1 MKKSLIIICALLF
14 SFSNTLLAQGENDDN
29 IDMREKLTFGIKAGI
44 NYSNVWDEQGQD
56 FEADPRVGFA
66 GGVFL
71 GIPIGKYLGVQPELL
86 LSQKGFQGGGTL
98 LGNPYSFSKT
108 TTYIDVPIMLQIKP
122 IEYLSIVFGPQYSYL
137 INEKNKYTFGANS
150 TEQER
155 EFENDNVRKNMLGFV
170 VGGDINVSHIVLSGR
185 MAWDFQTNN
194 GDGSSSTPRY
204 KNQWLQIT
212 IGFRL

>member
-1 MKKSLIIICALLF
+1 MKKSLIIICVLLL
-14 SFSNTLLAQGENDDN
+14 SFSNTLLAQDENDAN

-137 INEKNKYTFGANS
+137 INEKNKYTFGTNS

-155 EFENDNVRKNMLGFV
+155 EFENDNVRKNVLGFV

>member
-1 MKKSLIIICALLF
+1 MKKSLIIICVLLL
-14 SFSNTLLAQGENDDN
+14 SFSNTLLAQDENDAN

-155 EFENDNVRKNMLGFV
+155 EFENDNVRKNVLGFV

-212 IGFRL
+212 IGFMF

>member
-1 MKKSLIIICALLF
+1 MKKSLIIICLLLL
-14 SFSNTLLAQGENDDN
+14 SFSNTLLAQGENDVN

>member
-29 IDMREKLTFGIKAGI
+29 IDMCEKLTFGIKAGI

-71 GIPIGKYLGVQPELL
+71 GIPIGKYLGIQPELL

-155 EFENDNVRKNMLGFV
+155 EFENDNVRKNVLGFV

>member
-1 MKKSLIIICALLF
+1 MKKSLIIICVLLL
-14 SFSNTLLAQGENDDN
+14 SFSNTLLAQDENDAN